1 MKKASHDIFMTFAF
15 HSKVPRSADD
25 DDHQDLDDGD
35 DVKNSISSGT
45 GSGQQY
51 QAEKIV
57 LGNLSWSTCWFY
69 LKHLSLSAVLA
80 TVVFILTSQV
90 LSVLANFWLSRWT
103 EDNAVAAGELAFEDS
118 LQLKITS

>member
-1 MKKASHDIFMTFAF
+1 MKRATQCILTTLAF
-15 HSKVPRSADD
+15 HSKVPRSADYD
-25 DDHQDLDDGD
+25 EHKDMD
-35 DVKNSISSGT
+35 DVKNSNFAGT

-51 QAEKIV
+51 QAEKIE

-69 LKHLSLSAVLA
+69 LKHLTLSAVLA